1 VFKKII
7 MSKQTKIE
15 QFDPN
20 GVGLKNG
27 NFIGLPF
34 DESES
39 SIVLM
44 PVPWDVTV
52 SYNDGTATAADNILE
67 ASSQLDLH
75 DSDVPDAWKYGIFY
89 RPMDENWLK
98 KSQKWRK
105 KAKKYIEFLENGGV
119 LSENSAMQQK
129 LNEINIE
136 CEALKN
142 WVYTQTKDL
151 LNQNKLVGLIGGE
164 HSIPLGYL
172 EALSERYENFG
183 ILQIDA
189 HFDLRD
195 AYEGFLY
202 SHASIFYNSL
212 KIKNLQRITHV
223 GIRDYCA
230 AEADLVRQSAG
241 RNVVFYDQDLRE
253 MQFEGQTWR
262 QICREIV
269 GTLPQNVYISFDIDG
284 LEPNLCPHT
293 GTPVAGGLMFWEAV
307 YLLKMVVSSGRK
319 IIGFDLSEVGG
330 VGNEWD
336 GNVGARILYKLAN
349 LMGQSNHLKF

>member
-1 VFKKII
+1 VFQKII
-7 MSKQTKIE
+7 MSKQSKIE

-52 SYNDGTATAADNILE
+52 SYTDGTATAADNILE

-89 RPMDENWLK
+89 RPTDENWLK
-98 KSQKWRK
+98 KSHKLRK
-105 KAKKYIEFLENGGV
+105 KAKKYIDFLENGGI
-119 LSENSAMQQK
+119 LSENPAMQKK
-129 LNEINIE
+129 LNEVNIA
-136 CEALKN
+136 CEELKN

-172 EALSERYENFG
+172 EALSERYDSFG
-183 ILQIDA
+183 VLQIDA
-189 HFDLRD
+189 HFDLRS
-195 AYEGFLY
+195 AYEGFTY

-212 KIKNLQRITHV
+212 KIKNLKRITHV

-253 MQFEGQTWR
+253 MQFEGQNWK

-293 GTPVAGGLMFWEAV
+293 GTPVAGGLTFWEAV
-307 YLLKMVVSSGRK
+307 YLLKTVVSSGRK

-349 LMGQSNHLKF
+349 LMALSHAK